1 MSLLKCR
8 KCGEMFS
15 DSYKSCP
22 FCAEDEEYYNG
33 KVKKRNHR
41 RMEQKPKAPSIVG
54 PLLVLVI
61 ILIIAAAVW
70 AIFGDGIKEWFDG
83 RPSVEHVDPQPGH
96 NDDDQQQGDD
106 VVLEK
111 KLTLN
116 KSVLMLSPGSSEQLS
131 VTGGAEGEEYVW
143 QNSDPAVLT
152 VSEDGK
158 VTAVAEGSA
167 VVTVTCGDES
177 AVCAVTVKENMESD
191 DPVIDDPEPPT
202 PVDTKVDL
210 SKINITVPLYGTSLS
225 KIEDGKFDVSLG
237 KGESF
242 GLEVTGTDV
251 KPVWSVANSSIA
263 TVSSDGTI
271 KGITSG
277 ETTITAKLNN
287 TNVEIIVR
295 VK

>member
-1 MSLLKCR
+1 MSLLKCK

-54 PLLVLVI
+54 PLLVLLV

-70 AIFGDGIKEWFDG
+70 AIFGDSVKEWFDG
-83 RPSVEHVDPQPGH
+83 RPDVEHVDPQP
-96 NDDDQQQGDD
+96 NQDDEQQGDD

-111 KLTLN
+111 KLSLN
-116 KSVLMLSPGSSEQLS
+116 KSVLMLSPGASEQLTVS
-131 VTGGAEGEEYVW
+131 GVAEGAECVW

-167 VVTVTCGDES
+167 VVTVTCGDQS
-177 AVCAVTVKENMESD
+177 AVCAVTVKENVESNDPVEGD
-191 DPVIDDPEPPT
+191 DPTPP

-225 KIEDGKFDVSLG
+225 KLEDGKFDVSLG

-242 GLEVTGTDV
+242 GLEVTGTSV
-251 KPVWSVANSSIA
+251 EPIWSVANSSIA
-263 TVSSDGTI
+263 TVSNDGTI

-277 ETTITAKLNN
+277 ETTITAKLGD
-287 TNVEIIVR
+287 TNVEIVVR

>member
-83 RPSVEHVDPQPGH
+83 SPSVEHVDPHPGH
-96 NDDDQQQGDD
+96 NNDDQQGDD
-106 VVLEK
+106 VIPVK
-111 KLTLN
+111 KLTLD
-116 KSVLMLSPGSSEQLS
+116 KTVLMLAPGSSEQLS

-177 AVCAVTVKENMESD
+177 AVCAVTVKENVEGD
-191 DPVIDDPEPPT
+191 DPVIDDPTPPT

-210 SKINITVPLYGTSLS
+210 SKINIAVPLYGTSLS

-242 GLEVTGTDV
+242 GLEVQGTDV
-251 KPVWSVANSSIA
+251 KPSWSVANSSIA
-263 TVSSDGTI
+263 TVSNDGTI

-277 ETTITAKLNN
+277 ETTITAKLGDVS
-287 TNVEIIVR
+287 VEIIVR

>member
-70 AIFGDGIKEWFDG
+70 AIFGDSIKGWFDG
-83 RPSVEHVDPQPGH
+83 RPDVEHVDPQPGQ
-96 NDDDQQQGDD
+96 DDQQQGDD

-116 KSVLMLSPGSSEQLS
+116 KTVLMLSPGSSEQLT
-131 VTGGAEGEEYVW
+131 VTGGDEGEEYVW

-177 AVCAVTVKENMESD
+177 AVCAVTVKENVESD
-191 DPVIDDPEPPT
+191 DPVVDDPEPPK

-210 SKINITVPLYGTSLS
+210 SKINVTVPLYGTSLS

-251 KPVWSVANSSIA
+251 DPAWSVANSSIA
-263 TVSSDGTI
+263 TVSNDGTI

-277 ETTITAKLNN
+277 ETTITAKLGDVS
-287 TNVEIIVR
+287 VEIIVR

>member
-83 RPSVEHVDPQPGH
+83 RPGVEHVDPQPGQ
-96 NDDDQQQGDD
+96 NNDDQQQGDD

-177 AVCAVTVKENMESD
+177 AVCAVTVKENVESD
-191 DPVIDDPEPPT
+191 DPVIDDPEPPA

-251 KPVWSVANSSIA
+251 KPAWSVANSSIA

-287 TNVEIIVR
+287 TSVEIIVR

>member
-33 KVKKRNHR
+33 KVNKRNHR
-41 RMEQKPKAPSIVG
+41 RMESKPKAPSIMG
-54 PLLVLVI
+54 PLLVLLVI
-61 ILIIAAAVW
+61 IIIAAAVW
-70 AIFGDGIKEWFDG
+70 AIFGDSVKEWFGDG
-83 RPSVEHVDPQPGH
+83 PDVEQVDPQPGQ
-96 NDDDQQQGDD
+96 NDDEPQDND

-116 KSVLMLSPGSSEQLS
+116 KSVLMLAPGGSEQLTVS
-131 VTGGAEGEEYVW
+131 GIDEGAECIW

-158 VTAVAEGSA
+158 ITAVAEGSA

-177 AVCAVTVKENMESD
+177 AVCAVTVKENVESD
-191 DPVIDDPEPPT
+191 DPVVDDPQP

-225 KIEDGKFDVSLG
+225 KLSDGKFDVSLG

-242 GLEVTGTDV
+242 GLEVTGTNV
-251 KPVWSVANSSIA
+251 TPSWSVANSSIA

-277 ETTITAKLNN
+277 ETTITAKLGDVS
-287 TNVEIIVR
+287 VEIVVR